1 MTKLY
6 SDPKL
11 PDVKKWSVYVPKDRI
26 YKKMK
31 QLSIEHDEHI
41 NNMVIEAFEI
51 YIKIFPDISVLR
63 KEAEALQIPLDE
75 YIKHII
81 SNRQQEQQD

>member
-11 PDVKKWSVYVPKDRI
+11 PDVKKWSVYVPTERI

-31 QLSIEHDEHI
+31 RLSIDHDENI

-63 KEAEALQIPLDE
+63 KEADALQIPFDE
-75 YIKHII
+75 YIKRII
-81 SNRQQEQQD
+81 SNRQQKQQD